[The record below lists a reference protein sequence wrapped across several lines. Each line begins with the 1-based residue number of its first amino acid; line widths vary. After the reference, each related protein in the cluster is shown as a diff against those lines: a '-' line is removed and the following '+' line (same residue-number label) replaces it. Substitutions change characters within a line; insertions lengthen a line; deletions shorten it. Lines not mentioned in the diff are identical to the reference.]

1 MFSGEIKEGDEY
13 ECRGNLRTSEEPRFS
28 YQLQEKQPTTT
39 KTPRILRFS
48 IQHFN
53 DDNRTT
59 STKIEENNKSN
70 KTSEEINHDLL
81 MSMDCESYRK
91 DDCSHTCNRRSSTPP
106 PFSSKRFS
114 TESSHPTSKL
124 GRSVSPNKKKLRR
137 SGMVGRIFR
146 NQQWITNPQ
155 RRLQFTASSGYIRG
169 RIRQWIRNKQR
180 RNRDLRVLDPSRE
193 SNVNKR
199 KRTTD
204 SIDSPATSRRKISKQ
219 SHKDIFGQHDGNQ
232 IRDEGRRNSIS
243 DFTGFSS
250 ENPYNSQPV
259 QNTITMC
266 PYPGDQQHQ
275 SRSIKQNAKTAI
287 RMDIAKVHIQ
297 SNSTQVGSID
307 DRCIRSSPQSS
318 STEILEYQ
326 AGPSSNA
333 NRCFQTT
340 MAENRV
346 VSTSTMEISSSSAEN
361 VQEAEGEGSDIGD
374 SILANTI
381 LVPND
386 IENDKEKTTDIP
398 NLKNLAASR
407 MEIIRQSMEKQ
418 NLDLTTIN
426 HLQHK
431 HRKETINN
439 YNRNWERWANWCSQQ
454 SPTINYLE
462 YAPKNVLKYLVQ
474 NRHYSTSHL
483 NGIRSSIASVFNVV
497 YPSKPSIGQH
507 HLIQDFFTAH
517 KKQRVQIPTREEI
530 EIWDLDILLKF
541 IKAKYAHNDRLTIM
555 ELQYKTV
562 LLLSI
567 FTMWRPKSDISRLQ
581 HRDVL
586 FQTENG
592 RIQGVTLICRLP
604 KEAQQKTISL
614 GTIDTSDL
622 CPVTTLYL
630 FIQKTEGYR
639 GKLPENQTLFLAYI
653 NEQKPTSCVSP
664 NTVTGWIKNN
674 MSQAGIDTT
683 KYQPHSIRSAA
694 STKAVQLGFKIDD
707 DQYCNWEFYGQ

>member
-1 MFSGEIKEGDEY
+1 
-13 ECRGNLRTSEEPRFS
+13 
-28 YQLQEKQPTTT
+28 
-39 KTPRILRFS
+39 
-48 IQHFN
+48 
-53 DDNRTT
+53 
-59 STKIEENNKSN
+59 
-70 KTSEEINHDLL
+70 
-81 MSMDCESYRK
+81 
-91 DDCSHTCNRRSSTPP
+91 
-106 PFSSKRFS
+106 
-114 TESSHPTSKL
+114 
-124 GRSVSPNKKKLRR
+124 
-137 SGMVGRIFR
+137 
-146 NQQWITNPQ
+146 
-155 RRLQFTASSGYIRG
+155 
-169 RIRQWIRNKQR
+169 
-180 RNRDLRVLDPSRE
+180 
-193 SNVNKR
+193 
-199 KRTTD
+199 
-204 SIDSPATSRRKISKQ
+204 
-219 SHKDIFGQHDGNQ
+219 
-232 IRDEGRRNSIS
+232 
-243 DFTGFSS
+243 
-250 ENPYNSQPV
+250 
-259 QNTITMC
+259 
-266 PYPGDQQHQ
+266 
-275 SRSIKQNAKTAI
+275 
-287 RMDIAKVHIQ
+287 
-297 SNSTQVGSID
+297 
-307 DRCIRSSPQSS
+307 
-318 STEILEYQ
+318 
-326 AGPSSNA
+326 
-333 NRCFQTT
+333 

-346 VSTSTMEISSSSAEN
+346 VSTSTMEIGSSSAEN
-361 VQEAEGEGSDIGD
+361 VQEAKGEGSDIGD

-707 DQYCNWEFYGQ
+707 VKKHANWSLNSNTFEKYYYKPNHTDRISTAIGNSMVNNLSENNTISGVRTEATSIGVGTTCNTDVAVVRTEDMRGSESPLPYLPSSLRQRPYFRRSQKEFQRVSLFYWTKSFLFDDNAKPYTAKMTQKHLHDVGFEALPHPAYSADLSPTDYHFFCALENHIMGKTYRTREEVISAFEGFLEAQPLNFYDKGINGLPLKWQKCVDSDGTYFE